1 MLTRDAPDGRTQAI
15 RRRLATI
22 KANMEASRRS
32 LRPPY
37 IADHDANWL
46 VMMVED
52 LMYESADLADRLA
65 RMGRRADR

>member
-1 MLTRDAPDGRTQAI
+1 MPDERTQAI

-22 KANMEASRRS
+22 KAQMEASRKSNR
-32 LRPPY
+32 LPY

-52 LMYESADLADRLA
+52 LMYESADLAGRLA
-65 RMGRRADR
+65 RMRPDADA

>member
-1 MLTRDAPDGRTQAI
+1 MLTPDASDGRAQAI
-15 RRRLATI
+15 RRRLAMI

-52 LMYESADLADRLA
+52 LMYEVANLTDRGQRHADR
-65 RMGRRADR
+65 

>member
-1 MLTRDAPDGRTQAI
+1 MSDERTQAI

-22 KANMEASRRS
+22 KTNMEASRRS

-52 LMYESADLADRLA
+52 LMYEVANLTDR
-65 RMGRRADR
+65 GQRRADR